1 VLSEFILT
9 ITAKVRILLNTLT
22 HTLVKKELKVLFYS
36 LLKSASNASKY
47 YKLFI
52 AFLNNN

>member
-36 LLKSASNASKY
+36 FLKSASNASKH